1 MNPSTGHK
9 DLLSG
14 DVLVRAVARKL
25 RNWLNN
31 YLMEH
36 ESSGVEQLVSD
47 EAMRTSDP
55 TDPSVAE
62 MEGSPLRPGQSLDS
76 PDPHSYRTSGG
87 PPEDWLERVRKG
99 APELLLHPDEGGTPY
114 QSVYGQSLPTQIS
127 MAAPRSTPTQMSSN
141 ASSVSSDSKAP
152 SPIEVD
158 IRERAIEFPGL
169 KSSLKRTTMDRM
181 FSYFSRKSNSR
192 SEANDPAPSELDSV
206 NTMPAPSAL
215 EFSEASPHLDR
226 KSFSRKSAKP
236 SFVRPQLEEGNVLPP
251 QAPVAPSPRNIDNRR
266 TDGGYRP
273 LHSDSNNRG
282 VNPAAVRVNFPGAAA
297 PIASATSSHENASSL
312 PVRVQNGDTQ
322 VPRPVSKIGQP
333 KMPPSFSW
341 GAHQQKPY
349 PTSESLAGS
358 TYRRTPEP
366 AQIDRRSA
374 QSKPSFPPL
383 GAPGHHATTWES
395 SLLRSD
401 VLQDIRPDLWPDL
414 PEDPRPPQQN
424 FETTA
429 RELDRSKRLSSEQQ
443 GDY

>member
-36 ESSGVEQLVSD
+36 ESPGVEQFVSD
-47 EAMRTSDP
+47 EAVRTSDP

-76 PDPHSYRTSGG
+76 SDPHSYRMSGG

-114 QSVYGQSLPTQIS
+114 QSVSSQTLPTQIS
-127 MAAPRSTPTQMSSN
+127 MSAPRSTPTQ
-141 ASSVSSDSKAP
+141 VSSDAGSVPSDFKAP

-158 IRERAIEFPGL
+158 VKERAVEFPGL
-169 KSSLKRTTMDRM
+169 KSSPKRTAMDRM

-192 SEANDPAPSELDSV
+192 SEANDAEPSEHRSM
-206 NTMPAPSAL
+206 NTMPASSAL
-215 EFSEASPHLDR
+215 EFSEARLHLDR
-226 KSFSRKSAKP
+226 KSPLQKSGK
-236 SFVRPQLEEGNVLPP
+236 SNFFRPKLEEGNALPP
-251 QAPVAPSPRNIDNRR
+251 QAPVVPSPRDIDNRR

-273 LHSDSNNRG
+273 LHSDSDNRG
-282 VNPAAVRVNFPGAAA
+282 VNPATVRVNFPGAAT
-297 PIASATSSHENASSL
+297 PSSSATSSHENASSL
-312 PVRVQNGDTQ
+312 PVRAKDEDTQ
-322 VPRPVSKIGQP
+322 VTRPASKIGQP

-358 TYRRTPEP
+358 TYRRTSEP
-366 AQIDRRSA
+366 TQIDRRSA
-374 QSKPSFPPL
+374 QFKPSFPPL

-429 RELDRSKRLSSEQQ
+429 RELDRSNRLSSEQR

>member
-9 DLLSG
+9 GLSSG

-25 RNWLNN
+25 RDWLSN
-31 YLMEH
+31 YLRDR
-36 ESSGVEQLVSD
+36 ESPGVEQFVSD

-62 MEGSPLRPGQSLDS
+62 MEGSPLRPSQSLDS
-76 PDPHSYRTSGG
+76 PDPHPYRMSGG

-127 MAAPRSTPTQMSSN
+127 MPTPRSAPTQVSSN
-141 ASSVSSDSKAP
+141 ASSVSSDFKAT
-152 SPIEVD
+152 SPIEANV
-158 IRERAIEFPGL
+158 RERAIEFPGL
-169 KSSLKRTTMDRM
+169 RSSPKRTAMDRV

-192 SEANDPAPSELDSV
+192 SGTNDAAPSEPGSV
-206 NTMPAPSAL
+206 NTIPASSAL
-215 EFSEASPHLDR
+215 EFSEASSHLDR

-236 SFVRPQLEEGNVLPP
+236 SFVRPELEEGNVLLP
-251 QAPVAPSPRNIDNRR
+251 QAPIVPSPRHIDDRR
-266 TDGGYRP
+266 TDGDYRRS
-273 LHSDSNNRG
+273 HSDWNNRA
-282 VNPAAVRVNFPGAAA
+282 VNPAAVRANFTGAAT
-297 PIASATSSHENASSL
+297 PLKSATPSQEIASSL
-312 PVRVQNGDTQ
+312 PVKAKNGDTP
-322 VPRPVSKIGQP
+322 VTRPASKIGQQ

-341 GAHQQKPY
+341 GAHQQKPE
-349 PTSESLAGS
+349 PTSESLTGS
-358 TYRRTPEP
+358 TYRRTSEP

-374 QSKPSFPPL
+374 RFKPSFPPL

-429 RELDRSKRLSSEQQ
+429 RELDRSKRLSSEQR